1 MRTALAPRRRSC
13 FVLFLYCCLIAS
25 PSLAQS
31 AAPAAKAAPRRAAAN
46 TPEQRAA
53 RYLDTIRD
61 QPSLLLEFI
70 RELPKGADL
79 HNHLSGA
86 VYAESYI
93 NFAARDGLC
102 IDRKTYRASAPDKM
116 PADAQP
122 APDGKPPKPACDES
136 KGLVP
141 AARAFGDGILYRE
154 IVDAWSMRQVP
165 AGESGHD
172 HFFDTFGKFNAAKGD
187 HMGDMLAEVVSRA
200 AHGRLLHIEFTLNP
214 DSGAAGR
221 LATGLGWDGDMAA
234 LRQKL
239 VEKQIEKAVADGR
252 MTLDRA
258 EQKMKADMNCGTLN
272 ADPGCGVS
280 VRYLYEVNRLLPR
293 EQVFAQ
299 MLAGFEMAT
308 ADPRVVGV
316 NIVAPEDGYVAM
328 RDFSLHMQ
336 MFAYLKSVFPKVRL
350 SLHAGELAPP
360 LVPPEGL
367 TFHIRES
374 INVGK
379 AERIGHGVD
388 VMYER
393 DPAALLKEMAR
404 KRVLVEI
411 CLTSNDQI
419 LGVRGI
425 DHPLLVYLKYGVPVA
440 LATDDEGV
448 ARSDINQEYL
458 RAVESY
464 RFPYSTLK
472 MFARNSL
479 EYSFLPGA
487 SLWSDATSF
496 RRAACQADKPTPDG
510 SALTAACQKFMQASE
525 RARAQWALEAQ
536 FAEFESKFGAR

>member
-1 MRTALAPRRRSC
+1 MAGSAERRT
-13 FVLFLYCCLIAS
+13 
-25 PSLAQS
+25 
-31 AAPAAKAAPRRAAAN
+31 
-46 TPEQRAA
+46 A
-53 RYLDTIRD
+53 RYLDSVRD

-86 VYAESYI
+86 VYAETYI

-102 IDRKTYRASAPDKM
+102 VDRKTYRLSAPDKIS
-116 PADAQP
+116 PDAQTGP
-122 APDGKPPKPACDES
+122 EGKPPKPGCDES
-136 KGLVP
+136 KGLAP
-141 AARAFGDGILYRE
+141 AARAFGDPILYRE
-154 IVDAWSMRQVP
+154 MVDAWSMRQVP

-172 HFFDTFGKFNAAKGD
+172 HFFDAFGKFGPAKGD
-187 HMGDMLAEVVSRA
+187 HMGEMLAEVVSRA
-200 AHGRLLHIEFTLNP
+200 AHDHLIHIEFTLNP
-214 DSGAAGR
+214 DGGAAGR
-221 LATGLGWDGDMAA
+221 VATGLGWNGDMAA

-239 VEKQIEKAVADGR
+239 LEKQIEKAVADGR
-252 MTLDRA
+252 MVLDQAETKMRA
-258 EQKMKADMNCGTLN
+258 AMNCGTLN
-272 ADPGCGVS
+272 AGPGCGVS
-280 VRYLYEVNRLLPR
+280 MRYLYEVNRLLPR

-308 ADPRVVGV
+308 ADTRVAGV

-336 MFAYLKSVFPKVRL
+336 MFDYLHGLYPKVRL
-350 SLHAGELAPP
+350 SLHGGELAPP

-367 TFHIRES
+367 TFHIRQT
-374 INVGK
+374 IDIGH

-393 DPAALLKEMAR
+393 DPIALLEEMA
-404 KRVLVEI
+404 KKKVMVEI

-464 RFPYSTLK
+464 RFGYATLK
-472 MFARNSL
+472 MFARTSL
-479 EYSFLPGA
+479 EHAFLPGP
-487 SLWSDATSF
+487 SLWADAKDF
-496 RRAACQADKPTPDG
+496 RRGACQGDKPEGETANVSAACQ
-510 SALTAACQKFMQASE
+510 SFLQSSE
-525 RARAQWALEAQ
+525 RARAQWKLEGQ
-536 FAEFESKFGAR
+536 FAEFEAKFANR